1 MTQESNMDPNSL
13 VARIIAE
20 LQENPDAQRPLLQ
33 ALLTNEFLGMPIR
46 LARIEQDIAELKA
59 DVSQLKTDVA
69 GLKTDVAELKTS
81 VARLE
86 IQMGQV
92 RGSHLEIEAQRR
104 MLPILAQQ
112 LGLRRARTVHSL
124 TSQLSGEYLERLY
137 NAEEVGHIPDLATED
152 VRNTDVIMHAIRS
165 ADRQPVWII
174 VEVSATID
182 QHDIARARERA
193 DLVAAAYS
201 QEAMAVVAGELI
213 HSADRQRADDNAVAV
228 III

>member
-1 MTQESNMDPNSL
+1 MTLESNMDPNSL

-20 LQENPDAQRPLLQ
+20 LQANPDAQRPLLQ

-59 DVSQLKTDVA
+59 DVTELKTDVTE
-69 GLKTDVAELKTS
+69 LKTDMATLKT
-81 VARLE
+81 
-86 IQMGQV
+86 QMSQV

-112 LGLRRARTVHSL
+112 LGLRRAQTIHSL
-124 TSQLSGEYLERLY
+124 TNQLSGEYLERLY
-137 NAEEVGHIPDLATED
+137 NAEEVGRIPDLAAED
-152 VRNTDVIMHAIRS
+152 VRNTDVIMHAVRT
-165 ADRQPVWII
+165 ADRQPVWIV
-174 VEVSATID
+174 VEISITID
-182 QHDIARARERA
+182 QHDITRARERA